1 MVLALVAASFSLI
14 NELPITNQI
23 VSDARFLHPVLQM
36 EKNATSAIRI
46 LATNILVTFPE
57 DFIKKEFKSAS
68 AKMEI
73 ITDEIDSEFSKY
85 QMESI
90 PKSYDEVETTEKLTS
105 NRVQS
110 SYWKYAY
117 VGIYPSNFTNVR
129 F

>member
-1 MVLALVAASFSLI
+1 MVLAVVVASFSLI

-23 VSDARFLHPVLQM
+23 VSDARFLHPILQM
-36 EKNATSAIRI
+36 DKNATSAIRI
-46 LATNILVTFPE
+46 LATNILATFLE
-57 DFIKKEFKSAS
+57 DFIKKEFKSTS
-68 AKMEI
+68 AKVEI
-73 ITDEIDSEFSKY
+73 ITDEIASEFSKY

-90 PKSYDEVETTEKLTS
+90 PNSYDEVETTEKLTS

-117 VGIYPSNFTNVR
+117 AGIYPSNFTNVR

>member
-14 NELPITNQI
+14 NELPISNQI
-23 VSDARFLHPVLQM
+23 VSDARFLHPILQM

-46 LATNILVTFPE
+46 LATNILATFLE

-68 AKMEI
+68 AKVEI
-73 ITDEIDSEFSKY
+73 ITDEIASEFSKY

-105 NRVQS
+105 NLLQS

-117 VGIYPSNFTNVR
+117 AGIYPSNFTNVR